1 MLWVAAP
8 FGQPCRDQVRN
19 VSDGASLCVLPVVA
33 HPPDVNNLLRSGVFV
48 GTARPVG
55 NIIGLRK
62 AGEDTVTSAYRVGI
76 IGLGIM
82 GRRMLEHMLLHD
94 DFEPVAMW
102 DPDSAAC
109 AGAASLAPSVP
120 IAESATEVIAQ
131 SDVVY
136 LACPPAPRKT
146 YALSAAD
153 SGKAVFLEKP
163 LGIDVAESRDLV
175 ARLQAAG
182 VPAVVNFTQAGGAAL
197 ATITGDTEIGAHE
210 GIDIVVTY
218 PAWPRAWQIEADW
231 LRFADEGGYTREV
244 ISHFIFFSS
253 RVLGPLRLAWSVPSY
268 PSDPDLC
275 ETHIA
280 ARLENAEGVPV
291 SVLGSVGGAQPD
303 RQEMTIKGGARSYR
317 VSEFHL
323 LSVSDGGPFE
333 PVSPPPA
340 DPRAVSLKAQL
351 DELSNTMQGKPS
363 KLATV
368 AEALHVQEL
377 VEAMLA
383 RPS

>member
-1 MLWVAAP
+1 M
-8 FGQPCRDQVRN
+8 N
-19 VSDGASLCVLPVVA
+19 SA
-33 HPPDVNNLLRSGVFV
+33 H
-48 GTARPVG
+48 
-55 NIIGLRK
+55 
-62 AGEDTVTSAYRVGI
+62 RVGI

-102 DPDSAAC
+102 DPDAVAC
-109 AGAASLAPSVP
+109 ARAANLASSVP
-120 IAESATEVIAQ
+120 VADTATEVIAQ

-146 YALSAAD
+146 YALCAAD
-153 SGKAVFLEKP
+153 AGKAVFLEKP
-163 LGIDVAESRDLV
+163 LGIDVAESRDLA
-175 ARLQAAG
+175 ARLQTAG

-197 ATITGDTEIGAHE
+197 ATITGEKEMGAPE
-210 GIDIVVTY
+210 GIDIIVTY
-218 PAWPRAWQIEADW
+218 PTWPRAWQIDADW

-253 RVLGPLRLAWSVPSY
+253 RILGPLRLAWSVPGY

-280 ARLENAEGVPV
+280 ARLENAEGIPV
-291 SVLGSVGGAQPD
+291 SIFGSVGGAQPD

-323 LSVSDGGPFE
+323 LSVSEGGPFE

-351 DELSNTMQGKPS
+351 DELTNTMQGKPS
-363 KLATV
+363 RLATV
-368 AEALHVQEL
+368 AEALDVQEV

-383 RPS
+383 RPG